1 MGIFGKQQIGI
12 DLGTST
18 TIIYIA
24 RKGIALRQPSIVAI
38 DKESGE
44 VVAYG
49 KEASKLVGRTS
60 NRYEMIYPI
69 RKGVIANFSMT
80 KMMLGHFITQALRH
94 SFSKPE
100 VVISS
105 PSQISKVERK
115 ALIDAI
121 KSLGINRAMI
131 VEEAFVAALGANLA
145 IEEARGKM
153 IVDIGGGTTDIATL
167 SYGEIVDSLTLSAA
181 SNNMNEEIQSQ
192 VRQEHNLIIGNYTA
206 ETLKIVIGEALYDPK
221 EENDHLIVKGRD
233 VITGVPNEAKVSTQT
248 VAKAIDVVIH
258 QIILGIK
265 QVLEL
270 TPPELSADI
279 METGIILTGGGSLLK
294 HLPERIEKELG
305 LSVRR
310 ADLPIDCV
318 AMGAGR
324 MFNELDRQSSAIER
338 SLR

>member
-18 TIIYIA
+18 TIVYIA
-24 RKGIALRQPSIVAI
+24 RKGIALHQPSIVAI
-38 DKESGE
+38 DKESNE
-44 VVAYG
+44 IVAYG

-60 NRYEMIYPI
+60 DRYEMIYPI
-69 RKGVIANFSMT
+69 RNGVIANFSMT
-80 KMMLGHFITQALRH
+80 KKMLGYFITQALNT
-94 SFSKPE
+94 SLSKPE
-100 VVISS
+100 VVISA

-115 ALIDAI
+115 AIIDAI

-131 VEEAFVAALGANLA
+131 VEEAFVAALGADMA

-181 SNNMNEEIQSQ
+181 SNNMNDEIQSQ
-192 VRQEHNLIIGNYTA
+192 VRQEHDLMIGNYTA
-206 ETLKIVIGEALYDPK
+206 ETLKIVIGEALFDPN
-221 EENDHLIVKGRD
+221 EEDHLVVKGRH
-233 VITGVPNEAKVSTQT
+233 VVTGVPSEAKISSKT
-248 VAKAIDVVIH
+248 VAKAVDIVIN
-258 QIILGIK
+258 QIIMGMK

-279 METGIILTGGGSLLK
+279 METGIVLTGGGSLLK
-294 HLPERIEKELG
+294 HLPDRIQKEIG
-305 LSVRR
+305 VPVRR
-310 ADLPIDCV
+310 ANLPIDCV

-324 MFNELDRQSSAIER
+324 MFDELDRQSVVIER